1 MVVLC
6 DPVETQILGRLLS
19 IRFHYENVGSPFGA
33 KSTCKASG
41 CMGWAFERLDT
52 LRHRVI
58 QRAGRLTRPQGE
70 LTLTMSAKK
79 SVRKDLMHFLD
90 VLKKAA

>member
-1 MVVLC
+1 MKMLAA
-6 DPVETQILGRLLS
+6 PLAPRA
-19 IRFHYENVGSPFGA
+19 RA
-33 KSTCKASG
+33 KRPAA
-41 CMGWAFERLDT
+41 WVFERLDT

-58 QRAGRLTRPQGE
+58 QRVGPLTRPQGE